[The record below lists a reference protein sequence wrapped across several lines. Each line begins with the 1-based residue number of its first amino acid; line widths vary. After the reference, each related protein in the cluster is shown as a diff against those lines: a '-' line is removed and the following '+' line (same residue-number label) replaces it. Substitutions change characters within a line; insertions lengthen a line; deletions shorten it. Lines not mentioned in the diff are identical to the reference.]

1 MTTLR
6 DGSITEDARLDLI
19 FEKDERSRSYAA
31 VDVLKADQETPRY
44 RAYSVN
50 RWLDQG
56 PDGACVGFAFTH
68 ELCSTPLR
76 IKQWR
81 EIKENF
87 AWDVYHRA
95 QHIDP
100 WHGCSLGPN
109 CPIEAND
116 ESYEG
121 TSMLAGIKT
130 VQQDGYID
138 EYRWAFGEEDLALA
152 VSHLGPAVIGVR
164 WYEGMFQP
172 NRHNFIE
179 PTGNVSGGHA
189 VVVNS
194 INPNFEN
201 EGLQYYRI
209 WNSWGASWA
218 RNGWAYISREHMKKL
233 LGEQGEAVIPL
244 IRNEE
249 A

>member
-1 MTTLR
+1 MVTLR
-6 DGSITEDARLDLI
+6 DGSITENPKLDLI
-19 FEKDERSRSYAA
+19 FHKDERSRAYAA
-31 VDVLKADQETPRY
+31 VNILRADQASPRF
-44 RAYSVN
+44 RSYSVN
-50 RWLDQG
+50 KWLDQG
-56 PDGACVGFAFTH
+56 PDGACVGFAFSH

-76 IKQWR
+76 IEKWKEIR
-81 EIKENF
+81 ESF

-95 QHIDP
+95 QHRDP
-100 WHGCSLGPN
+100 WHGCSLGSN
-109 CPIEAND
+109 CPIEPNA

-130 VQQDGYID
+130 IQQDGYID

-152 VSHLGPAVIGVR
+152 VSHLGPAVIGIR

-189 VVVNS
+189 VVVS
-194 INPNFEN
+194 AINPKFEN
-201 EGLQYYRI
+201 EDLQYYRI
-209 WNSWGASWA
+209 WNSWGKNWA
-218 RNGWAYISREHMKKL
+218 RNGWSLISRRDMKRL
-233 LGEQGEAVIPL
+233 LSEDGEAVIPL
-244 IRNEE
+244 VRNE